1 MQRESARLEINEEFF
16 RFAKSYLSEA
26 FPNPERLDCPPDSE
40 LTGLA
45 EHPLEA
51 DPSVSL
57 HLSCCSPCFK
67 RYGEILAELKARTR
81 QSGQG

>member
-1 MQRESARLEINEEFF
+1 MQKEREHPEINEEFF
-16 RFAKSYLSEA
+16 RFAKSYRSEA
-26 FPNPERLDCPPDSE
+26 FPNPERVDCPPDSE

-67 RYGEILAELKARTR
+67 RYGEILAELKGRIQ
-81 QSGQG
+81 QSGRG